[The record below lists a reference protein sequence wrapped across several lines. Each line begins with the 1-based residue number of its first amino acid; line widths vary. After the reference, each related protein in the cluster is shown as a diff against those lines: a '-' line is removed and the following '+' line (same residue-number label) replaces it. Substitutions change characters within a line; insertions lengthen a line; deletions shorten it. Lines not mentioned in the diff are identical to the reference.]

1 MVVLFN
7 YTMLPFPAP
16 PQPLNDAIM
25 ESDNTYSEADK
36 TSTEREKTST
46 EREKTSTEREKTSAV
61 SAKKGRRG
69 KL

>member
-36 TSTEREKTST
+36 TSTEREKTS
-46 EREKTSTEREKTSAV
+46 AV

>member
-36 TSTEREKTST
+36 TSTEREKTS
-46 EREKTSTEREKTSAV
+46 AV
-61 SAKKGRRG
+61 PAKKGKRG